1 MINHNTILWRR
12 SNVATDLSKKA
23 GGTRFGLQPRN
34 HRQSSDNVNY
44 KIILKH
50 YCYGHIIIITITN
63 HQTIFG
69 TLFSGPP
76 SLVELRSSTGAGK
89 FLIILKHISERN
101 TSSSANNLPPGWEE
115 RKNEIGLVY
124 YVDHNTQTT
133 SWIRPKSSGAGGAG
147 EYHGSKMGLYQLL
160 PDGAE
165 KGDGQGPVYR
175 QRHNGDNERYYLYR
189 WDISCMVQ
197 A

>member
-1 MINHNTILWRR
+1 MWQQTCLRKQVGLDLVCNPEIIVNQVITLTTRSSRNTT
-12 SNVATDLSKKA
+12 VMA
-23 GGTRFGLQPRN
+23 
-34 HRQSSDNVNY
+34 
-44 KIILKH
+44 
-50 YCYGHIIIITITN
+50 CYH
-63 HQTIFG
+63 HTIFG
-69 TLFSGPP
+69 ILFSGPP
-76 SLVELRSSTGAGK
+76 SLVELRSSGGAGK

-115 RKNEIGLVY
+115 RKNEKGLVY
-124 YVDHNTQTT
+124 YVDHNTRKTFWT
-133 SWIRPKSSGAGGAG
+133 RPKSSGAGGAG

-175 QRHNGDNERYYLYR
+175 QRHDGDNPHYYLYR

-197 A
+197 T